1 MTKPAT
7 IVDIAQALKM
17 SPSTVSKALSGHPA
31 INALT
36 KEKIKRK
43 ASELNYVPNEAAR
56 MFQQKRS
63 NCIGVI
69 LPTLKNHFYVDAIS
83 GIEAAA
89 MQNNY
94 RVLICQSHESIEKEK
109 ELTNMM
115 LLQRVDALIIVIS
128 KQTNTYQHIQQL
140 EKMKIPV
147 LYFVRI
153 PKLEQCNYIKNN
165 VFEAAETATNFLI
178 KKGHR
183 YIAHLKGPDD
193 LMTSLERLE
202 GYKSALRKARLPI
215 EETLIQ
221 TTDFQE
227 ANTILAFKK
236 LLNAPV
242 KPTAVLTFKDY
253 VALDAIEYLK
263 KRNHNLLHQMEFVG
277 FGNLPDLRY
286 MNYPL
291 SASVE
296 EYPYKLGEK
305 AITQLMQLINQQH
318 DQKPLQICERCTLQ
332 VFTNK
337 AYVLQASTS

>member
-1 MTKPAT
+1 MTKPIT
-7 IVDIAQALKM
+7 IVEIARALQL
-17 SPSTVSKALSGHPA
+17 SPSTVSKGLKDHSA

-36 KEKIKRK
+36 KEKIKQK
-43 ASELNYVPNEAAR
+43 ARELNYVPNETAR
-56 MFQQKRS
+56 FFQQKKS

-94 RVLICQSHESIEKEK
+94 RVLICQSHENFEKEK

-115 LLQRVDALIIVIS
+115 LLQRVDALIITIT
-128 KQTNTYQHIQQL
+128 KETNIYEHVQQL
-140 EKMKIPV
+140 DKMQIPV
-147 LYFVRI
+147 LYFVRV

-165 VFEAAETATNFLI
+165 VFEAAATATTFLI
-178 KKGHR
+178 RKGHR
-183 YIAHLKGPDD
+183 HIAHLKGPDD
-193 LMTSLERLE
+193 LVTSYERLE
-202 GYKSALRKARLPI
+202 GYKSALKAARLPI
-215 EETLIQ
+215 EDALIQ

-227 ANTILAFKK
+227 KSTISAFKK
-236 LLNAPV
+236 VLKAPV

-263 KRNHNLLHQMEFVG
+263 KKDPRLLHQIEFVG

-296 EYPYKLGEK
+296 EHPYKLGEK
-305 AITQLMQLINQQH
+305 AITQVLHLLNHPSSQP
-318 DQKPLQICERCTLQ
+318 PLQISERCKLQ
-332 VFTNK
+332 VFEN
-337 AYVLQASTS
+337 